1 MEKHASELYTKFMFG
16 LFQDELVGSLDL
28 LVKPVQ
34 HGGITRFEVTKSG
47 IANSRY
53 TVDYNLSVSSMT
65 CSCHKFEFAGMPCQH
80 ILKVFVAIGVRVLPD
95 KYILKRWSKN
105 AKDDL
110 LSTVLESSKGP
121 FAWQCNDLY
130 RDAIRFAEE
139 GTISPVIYKIA
150 KEALVKAFAEACPQR
165 KSHSY

>member
-1 MEKHASELYTKFMFG
+1 
-16 LFQDELVGSLDL
+16 
-28 LVKPVQ
+28 
-34 HGGITRFEVTKSG
+34 
-47 IANSRY
+47 
-53 TVDYNLSVSSMT
+53 
-65 CSCHKFEFAGMPCQH
+65 MPCQH

-110 LSTVLESSKGP
+110 LSAVLESSKGP

-139 GTISPVIYKIA
+139 GTISPVIYKTRKIG
-150 KEALVKAFAEACPQR
+150 ALRRAGVACEL
-165 KSHSY
+165 